1 MSLELELVWF
11 VIVLGTVIA
20 LSWFVYPSVGLSMG
34 YLISLGFIHFWGGL
48 IHAFS
53 WYHGGEADF
62 TLLGFDQFAWAVT
75 GFALGNFAIAP
86 IINKRLPAK
95 EPRGPVPGLA
105 SVALILGVILYGFLR
120 VALSN
125 VP

>member
-11 VIVLGTVIA
+11 GVVLGGLIA
-20 LSWFVYPSVGLSMG
+20 FSWFGKGSCGLSLS

-62 TLLGFDQFAWAVT
+62 TQLGFDQFAWATT
-75 GFALGNFAIAP
+75 GFAFGNCAFAP
-86 IINKRLPAK
+86 ILKKRLPRKKSRPSA
-95 EPRGPVPGLA
+95 PGLA
-105 SVALILGVILYGFLR
+105 PVRRFFGMVWYGLLSLR
-120 VALSN
+120 LSQ
-125 VP
+125 

>member
-11 VIVLGTVIA
+11 VVVLVAVIG
-20 LSWFVYPSVGLSMG
+20 LSLFVYPSVGLSMG

-62 TLLGFDQFAWAVT
+62 TQLGFDQFAWATT
-75 GFALGNFAIAP
+75 GFALGNCAFAP

-95 EPRGPVPGLA
+95 EPRGPAPG
-105 SVALILGVILYGFLR
+105 VATD
-120 VALSN
+120 A
-125 VP
+125 